1 MSKTQT
7 QHTPGWELLTMNGK
21 MPAVRERR
29 NPNGEASSYYSTIV
43 KAGGPPFE
51 RICELDFGYGGK
63 SDKANAELIVRAV
76 NSHAQMLAAAKAAL
90 FHLKLAPAPGNWASL
105 SEEMQEQ
112 LQAAIRAA
120 EGGR

>member
-90 FHLKLAPAPGNWASL
+90 DFAASFTDDPP
-105 SEEMQEQ
+105 ECVAQ